1 MKLSAVHLGLA
12 AGILWGAAMLL
23 MGLANLIRPTYGVLM
38 LQVMDS
44 AYPGYQAGQGIGS
57 VVIGAVYG
65 LADGFVWG
73 WLFGLLYNCLVGS
86 RQSSPA

>member
-1 MKLSAVHLGLA
+1 
-12 AGILWGAAMLL
+12 MLL

-38 LQVMDS
+38 LQAMDS
-44 AYPGYQAGQGIGS
+44 VYPGYHAGQGISS
-57 VVIGAVYG
+57 VVIGAVCG
-65 LADGFVWG
+65 LADGFVCG